1 MNGNILTQTSW
12 KVKAVFTLTVLF
24 ATTCLL
30 LTNLTAQDYDSDE
43 VDNDWDSGWAFQEN
57 NVFGSASVC
66 TWYDAPFL
74 KSSHCASI
82 SRSDAGGYT
91 YYYTFEAKLN
101 EDEEVKRDADH
112 GPLPPNYWSK
122 SESFSF
128 LVDQDEEGDHKI
140 DAFSF
145 LKIVEEFGD
154 QRSKSWR
161 ADATTSINIEE

>member
-12 KVKAVFTLTVLF
+12 KVKVVFTLTLLV

-30 LTNLTAQDYDSDE
+30 LANLSAQDYDSDE
-43 VDNDWDSGWAFQEN
+43 VDNDWDSHWAFQEN

-91 YYYTFEAKLN
+91 VYYEFEAKLN
-101 EDEEVKRDADH
+101 EDEDVKRDADH
-112 GPLPPNYWSK
+112 GPLPLNYWSK
-122 SESFSF
+122 SNSFSF
-128 LVDQDEEGDHKI
+128 LVGDGDHKI

-154 QRSKSWR
+154 GRIETWR
-161 ADATTSINIEE
+161 ATASTSVSSTLIL